1 MENVDEVCQFNNR
14 LQSVTLSANRGPR
27 KLIDRVIRCKLLL
40 NWHNSSTEDFDIADL
55 ARLQD
60 LEGLVYLLLPAVRAD
75 LSDHDIQ
82 LDRLVRETLES
93 LESRYRP

>member
-1 MENVDEVCQFNNR
+1 MEHVGVLCLFNNR
-14 LQSVTLSANRGPR
+14 LQSLTLSANRGPG
-27 KLIDRVIRCKLLL
+27 KLIDRVNRCKLFL